1 MNQEEVT
8 LELIRLYL
16 EGLSSEEETRR
27 LEAEILHNPQ
37 VRRTF
42 LRYARTDAALAA
54 HRRPAPENSDR
65 ASLFSSSF
73 FHWVSRSSLWRPL
86 VGAAAAGLILGMICT
101 SVVWAYVSP
110 ALTKHVVLMQESF
123 ESASVPLPTGIPRM
137 AGIWGGDYSELVGEH
152 QGVRPARGETM
163 LRLLSP
169 EYEGKTEQNSV
180 RSDMYRV
187 VDLSPFRHE
196 IERGE
201 AMVQISALF
210 NSKSP
215 VDACR
220 SDALITLYAFQ
231 GSHAFNQAHPM
242 DSRLSQEAIAKV
254 RKSISQLDSNPD
266 TWEKLLAE
274 MRLPAEADFL
284 VIHIG
289 MKPTPS
295 TKPADSYAGLYVD
308 DVRLFLGRR
317 SAIETGMFSPFSP

>member
-16 EGLSSEEETRR
+16 EGLASEEETRR
-27 LEAEILHNPQ
+27 LEAEILRSPE

-42 LRYARTDAALAA
+42 LRYARTDAALAG
-54 HRRPAPENSDR
+54 HRRAALGNLDR
-65 ASLFSSSF
+65 APAFSSPIF
-73 FHWVSRSSLWRPL
+73 RWMSRSSMWRPL
-86 VGAAAAGLILGMICT
+86 AGAAAAGVILGMFCT
-101 SVVWAYVSP
+101 SMVWAYVSP
-110 ALTKHVVLMQESF
+110 ALAKPVVLMQENF
-123 ESASVPLPTGIPRM
+123 ESASAPLSAGIPRV

-163 LRLLSP
+163 LRLVSP
-169 EYEGKTEQNSV
+169 AYEGKTEQNSV

-187 VDLSPFRHE
+187 VDLRPFRHE

-215 VDACR
+215 VDTCR

-254 RKSISQLDSNPD
+254 RKSISQLDANPD

-284 VIHIG
+284 VIHLG

-295 TKPADSYAGLYVD
+295 AKPADSFAGLYVD
-308 DVRLFLGRR
+308 DVRLSLGRR
-317 SAIETGMFSPFSP
+317 TAIE